1 MMIWKLQE
9 EDNLCHK
16 KCPICISAGTEIDLG
31 QSLHFSIS
39 LTFTQV
45 I

>member
-31 QSLHFSIS
+31 
-39 LTFTQV
+39 
-45 I
+45 